1 MKRPA
6 ECVDRRRNRHP
17 HHAPGPGVKASTNHP
32 HATTHGQRRQARTLV
47 YGLAVSTAT
56 LVSGATDAVGV
67 ALSTSALTVAAAAPL

>member
-6 ECVDRRRNRHP
+6 ERVDRRRNRHQ
-17 HHAPGPGVKASTNHP
+17 HHAPGPGVEVSTTHP
-32 HATTHGQRRQARTLV
+32 HAKARGQRRQPRTLV